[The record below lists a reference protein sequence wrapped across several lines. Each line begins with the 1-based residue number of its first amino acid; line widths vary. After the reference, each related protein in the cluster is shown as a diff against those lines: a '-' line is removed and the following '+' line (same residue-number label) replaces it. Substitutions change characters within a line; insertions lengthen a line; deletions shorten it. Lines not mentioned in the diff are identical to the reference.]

1 VPIPDYVVAEHFD
14 GMKADD
20 LVFTSVDGRSPIRS
34 SNFHWRIFQPACVE
48 AGFGEMVDGDNKTG
62 RAYAGLRPHDLRHTA
77 VALWIAGGASPKEI
91 AARAGHASV
100 STVLDR
106 YGHPG
111 SQTSGSGRA
120 VGFDHGRGLSV

>member
-1 VPIPDYVVAEHFD
+1 MPIPDYVVAEHFD

-111 SQTSGSGRA
+111 PRPLEAGVQSGLIMG
-120 VGFDHGRGLSV
+120 GG